1 MKTSIKVLATAL
13 TASLAVTA
21 FAACGGNKNYA
32 ENNESFF
39 IATSGPLTGD
49 YAKYGLGVKNSAEL
63 AVEEI
68 NKVAKDELGFTFT
81 FSMADDKASPDEVNS
96 KYYNFY
102 EKGMQVSLGTV
113 TTGACLEWKALATND
128 SLFCITPSA
137 TGDKVYS
144 DSDIMYQMCFSD
156 NNQGTAAAKYVKDSV
171 STTKKVGVFYQSD
184 DEYSAGIYSTF
195 TAEMGSGSGYEMAT
209 ATFTK
214 DSKTDFAS
222 QANTLKDC
230 EFVFLPI
237 YYSDAATFMLAANKI
252 DNKITQYY
260 GCDGLDGIDSY
271 EGFDISTIP
280 QEISYL
286 THFNSSAESGKAKE
300 FIDKYVAK
308 YGTDTLNQFGASA
321 YDCIYAIY
329 TALKNAKAEGK
340 DVKVN
345 MSASEACEIFK
356 AQFSKMTVTDYVT
369 GSTIKWNADGTVNKP
384 ADRVVVKAASK

>member
-21 FAACGGNKNYA
+21 FAACGGGNKNYA
-32 ENNESFF
+32 EKNESFM

-68 NKVAKDELGFTFT
+68 NKVAKDELGFTFK
-81 FSMADDKASPDEVNS
+81 FSIADDKASPDEVNS

-102 EKGMQVSLGTV
+102 EQGMQVSLGTV
-113 TTGACLEWKALATND
+113 TTGACLEWKALATKDNV
-128 SLFCITPSA
+128 FCITPSA

-144 DSDIMYQMCFSD
+144 DSDVMYQMCFSD
-156 NNQGTAAAKYVKDSV
+156 NNQGTAAAKHVKDEIPTS
-171 STTKKVGVFYQSD
+171 KKIGIFYQSD
-184 DEYSAGIYSTF
+184 DEYSAGIYATF
-195 TAEMGSGSGYEMAT
+195 SAEMGTNSGYDITT

-222 QANTLKDC
+222 QANTLKNC
-230 EFVFLPI
+230 EFLFMPI

-252 DNKITQYY
+252 ANKIEQYY

-271 EGFDISTIP
+271 FDISTIP

-286 THFNSSAESGKAKE
+286 THFNSSATTGKAKE
-300 FIDKYVAK
+300 YIDKYLAK
-308 YGTDTLNQFGASA
+308 YGADTLNQFGASA
-321 YDCIYAIY
+321 YDTIYAIY

-345 MSASEACEIFK
+345 MSASDACEIFK
-356 AQFSKMTVTDYVT
+356 AQFSKMTLTDYVT

-384 ADRVVVKAASK
+384 ADRVVVKAHS